1 MERLRSF
8 IIFVNEINKIHPNM
22 KFTMKHTTNITEASE
37 DKCDCTE
44 NKSISFLNTSLSIKG
59 EKISVDLYRKPSD
72 RNQYLLT
79 NSIHP
84 PDCIK
89 NILNSLAFRITRTCT
104 ETEDR
109 ELSYSELKNMLL
121 ERKYKPS
128 LVNAAVRRARAIP
141 RVQALKPVVPPPTSS
156 KRPVFAVT
164 YNPRL
169 PNLQSMQG
177 KHWR

>member
-1 MERLRSF
+1 M
-8 IIFVNEINKIHPNM
+8 
-22 KFTMKHTTNITEASE
+22 
-37 DKCDCTE
+37 
-44 NKSISFLNTSLSIKG
+44 
-59 EKISVDLYRKPSD
+59 
-72 RNQYLLT
+72 LT
-79 NSIHP
+79 NSNHP

-164 YNPRL
+164 YDPRL